1 MVDCV
6 SRRISRGKRTHL
18 MICCD
23 VMINTLCG
31 IRALLAKERYPG
43 EFVNPAFVRQFMG
56 RRLKDLE

>member
-1 MVDCV
+1 
-6 SRRISRGKRTHL
+6 